1 MLHTLQVFSSWLL
14 EIHTRPL
21 LSLRLHPT
29 LPLASSRRG
38 PWPQEAVF
46 LGGRVSSGWLM
57 PAPCRSFW
65 STGKHH
71 VSFSCQMPSRPVGP
85 PSPPC
90 NRTAP
95 ASLLRLEFSR
105 WAQEP
110 RCRCRQ
116 MLADAGWLSLELSLL
131 SSLVSKQHQH
141 LRCEGS
147 VNIQPEAC
155 VISDTTLF
163 PVGGDHLFPHPP
175 PHHCS
180 EGSLPQK
187 RVSCVIPCTDLLKA
201 VGISCDGRNKG
212 VFCYINE
219 VTFGKPGRT
228 EAVVRG
234 AYPVVE
240 GWRLQ
245 PPARAPPH
253 QGSGARD

>member
-1 MLHTLQVFSSWLL
+1 
-14 EIHTRPL
+14 
-21 LSLRLHPT
+21 
-29 LPLASSRRG
+29 
-38 PWPQEAVF
+38 
-46 LGGRVSSGWLM
+46 M

-147 VNIQPEAC
+147 VNIQPEGETPIYSLIGTPGPC
-155 VISDTTLF
+155 DWFMWSLSLGLGVSEKHLIM
-163 PVGGDHLFPHPP
+163 GG
-175 PHHCS
+175 
-180 EGSLPQK
+180 
-187 RVSCVIPCTDLLKA
+187 
-201 VGISCDGRNKG
+201 
-212 VFCYINE
+212 
-219 VTFGKPGRT
+219 GKKPKKSHSMNVWPSHKMAGDN
-228 EAVVRG
+228 G
-234 AYPVVE
+234 
-240 GWRLQ
+240 Q
-245 PPARAPPH
+245 
-253 QGSGARD
+253 D